1 MYAFVV
7 LKKGVD
13 LQEMDL
19 HQQLNDTV
27 SKKIAKYACPD
38 CIQVIL
44 PHWFSMKTR
53 NPRQPCTVSLRHLFL
68 GLFSQVVRIL
78 PKTRSGKIMRRI
90 LQKVVEQDLNGL
102 GDISTLDDPAAVQE
116 IIKGHRDLFAELQQ
130 S

>member
-1 MYAFVV
+1 MTSKDKVSRKHFFQCKIKKKEKKKSYAVLGGRTSKKGHFSLSALSGVYAFVV

-44 PHWFSMKTR
+44 PHWF
-53 NPRQPCTVSLRHLFL
+53 
-68 GLFSQVVRIL
+68 
-78 PKTRSGKIMRRI
+78 
-90 LQKVVEQDLNGL
+90 
-102 GDISTLDDPAAVQE
+102 
-116 IIKGHRDLFAELQQ
+116 
-130 S
+130 